1 MSKYGIGQPVARFE
15 DPRLLRGQGRYIS
28 DVNLHGQAYAIFVRS
43 PHAHAKIR
51 SIDVEEA
58 KKAPGVLAVY
68 TGHDVVA
75 DGLGMP
81 KANMPRKRPDG
92 KPMYAPQRP
101 PLITDRVRYV
111 GDPVAMVIADTLAE
125 AKDAAELVNVDY
137 EPLPSVTCTADTV
150 KPGAPA
156 VWDDCPDNISNFVER
171 GNKAAT
177 DEAIKGAAKVIKRR
191 YVITRVHAQYM
202 EPRGTLGTYDP
213 GEDRMTLYA
222 DVQYPHRVRN
232 MLAQNVFKVPESKM
246 RVIAG
251 DVGGGFGT
259 KGWQYIE
266 HRLTLWAARK
276 LLRPVKWTC
285 ERSEAVMADEHG
297 RDNIGEI
304 ELALDK
310 DNKFLALRL
319 NMIANIGAYVGSDR
333 NLLSPF
339 GMIGTVLGVYL
350 IPKAYINVVGVL
362 SNTNPTAPYRGAGRP
377 EAIYLIE
384 RLIDDAAR
392 ELGVDRVELRRKN
405 MLAESALPYQS
416 PVGPFYDCGEFEKN
430 LDMALK
436 MADVAG
442 FAARKEE
449 SKKRG
454 RLRGLGIINAIEQA
468 AGTAQP
474 EYAEIRFNPGGTA
487 ALLMGTKNQ
496 GQGHE
501 TMFKQILNERLG
513 IDPDDVQYIDGDTD
527 RVAFGM
533 GTNGSR
539 STVLGG
545 SALFMAAGKVIE
557 KGKKLAG
564 HYARGRRTGHRV
576 RRGHLQGCRD
586 RQVGDVEAGRDGG
599 VQSDQVA
606 EERRL
611 RGRAVRECHLSGRE
625 GHLSQRLPYLRT
637 RDRSRNRR
645 RHGRSLFRG
654 RRCRHGDEPDRAE
667 RPDPWRRCPGHR
679 PDPVRTSRVGSRER
693 AASDRELPR
702 LRHAARHD
710 DPQHGGEEQSGA
722 DQVQSAGRQGRRRG
736 RHGGRHAGRHECHHG
751 CAGAAWRQRRRDAG
765 DGAECVAGDRAGQEM
780 IMAGSAPLQWRIME
794 CGPPGPHH
802 AHERTWRSA
811 LRMRRSRHW
820 SGAPPAKREWVD
832 ECLWKGRARKCGM
845 W

>member
-1 MSKYGIGQPVARFE
+1 MSKYGIGQPVLRFE
-15 DPRLLRGQGRYIS
+15 DPRLLRGQGRFVN
-28 DVNLHGQAYAIFVRS
+28 DVNLHGQAHAVFVRS

-51 SIDVEEA
+51 SIDVEVA
-58 KKAPGVLAVY
+58 KKAPGVAAVL
-68 TGHDVVA
+68 TGHDVLA

-92 KPMYAPQRP
+92 KPMFAPQRP
-101 PLITDRVRYV
+101 ALVVDRVRYV
-111 GDPVAMVIADTLAE
+111 GDPVVMVVADTLAE
-125 AKDAAELVNVDY
+125 AKDAAELVEIDY
-137 EPLPSVTCTADTV
+137 EPIPSVTATEDTV
-150 KPGAPA
+150 KSGAPA
-156 VWDDCPDNISNFVER
+156 VWDDCPDNISNFIER
-171 GNKAAT
+171 GNTAAT
-177 DEAIKGAAKVIKRR
+177 DEAIKGAAKIIKRR
-191 YVITRVHAQYM
+191 YVISRVHAQYM

-213 GEDRMTLYA
+213 GEERMTLYA

-232 MLAQNVFKVPESKM
+232 MLAQNVFRVPESKM
-246 RVIAG
+246 RVIAQ

-259 KGWQYIE
+259 KGWQYVE

-310 DNKFLALRL
+310 DNKFVALRL
-319 NMIANIGAYVGSDR
+319 NMLANIGAYVGSDR

-416 PVGPFYDCGEFEKN
+416 PVGPFYDCGAFEKN
-430 LDMALK
+430 LDMALA

-442 FAARKEE
+442 FKARQDE

-454 RLRGLGIINAIEQA
+454 RLRGLGIVNAIEQA

-474 EYAEIRFNPGGTA
+474 EYAEIRFNPSGTA
-487 ALLMGTKNQ
+487 ALLMGTKAQ

-513 IDPDDVQYIDGDTD
+513 IDPHDVQFIDGDTD

-545 SALFMAAGKVIE
+545 SALYVAADKVIE
-557 KGKKLAG
+557 KGKKIAG
-564 HYARGRRTGHRV
+564 HLLEAGEQDIEFKDGTFTVRGTDKTVPLKQVAMTAFNPAKLPKGFEGGLYENATYLGEKDTFPNGCHISEVEIDPETGDVTVDRYFVVDDVGTVMNPIGLKGQIHGGV
-576 RRGHLQGCRD
+576 AQGIGQILCEQVVWD
-586 RQVGDVEAGRDGG
+586 RQSGQLLTASFLDYAMPHAQMIPNMEVKSSPVPTQYNPLGAKGAGEAGTVGAMPVVMNAIIDALAPLGVVDVEMPATPLN
-599 VQSDQVA
+599 VW
-606 EERRL
+606 
-611 RGRAVRECHLSGRE
+611 RAIE
-625 GHLSQRLPYLRT
+625 Q
-637 RDRSRNRR
+637 
-645 RHGRSLFRG
+645 
-654 RRCRHGDEPDRAE
+654 AKK
-667 RPDPWRRCPGHR
+667 HR
-679 PDPVRTSRVGSRER
+679 
-693 AASDRELPR
+693 
-702 LRHAARHD
+702 
-710 DPQHGGEEQSGA
+710 
-722 DQVQSAGRQGRRRG
+722 
-736 RHGGRHAGRHECHHG
+736 
-751 CAGAAWRQRRRDAG
+751 
-765 DGAECVAGDRAGQEM
+765 
-780 IMAGSAPLQWRIME
+780 
-794 CGPPGPHH
+794 
-802 AHERTWRSA
+802 
-811 LRMRRSRHW
+811 
-820 SGAPPAKREWVD
+820 
-832 ECLWKGRARKCGM
+832 
-845 W
+845 

>member
-1 MSKYGIGQPVARFE
+1 MSSKYGIGQPVLRFE
-15 DPRLLRGQGRYIS
+15 DPRLLRGQGKFIN
-28 DVNLHGQAYAIFVRS
+28 DVNMHGQAYAIFVRS
-43 PHAHAKIR
+43 PHAHANIR
-51 SIDVEEA
+51 SIDVEAA
-58 KKAPGVLAVY
+58 KAAPGVIAVY
-68 TGHDVVA
+68 TGHDVLA
-75 DGLGMP
+75 DKLGMP

-92 KPMYAPQRP
+92 KPMFAPQRP
-101 PLITDRVRYV
+101 PLIVDRVRYV
-111 GDPVAMVIADTLAE
+111 GDPVAMVIAETLAE
-125 AKDAAELVNVDY
+125 AKDAAELVEVDY
-137 EPLPSVTCTADTV
+137 EAIPSVTLTEDTV

-156 VWDDCPDNISNFVER
+156 VWDDCPDNISNNVER
-171 GNKAAT
+171 GKKLET
-177 DEAIKGAAKVIKRR
+177 DEAIKSAAKVIKRR

-202 EPRGTLGTYDP
+202 EPRGTLGVYDP

-246 RVIAG
+246 RVIAQ

-297 RDNIGEI
+297 RDNVGEI

-319 NMIANIGAYVGSDR
+319 NMLANVGAYVGSDR

-339 GMIGTVLGVYL
+339 GMIGTVVGVYA
-350 IPKAYINVVGVL
+350 IPKAYINVIGVL

-405 MLAESALPYQS
+405 MLPESALPYQN
-416 PVGPFYDCGEFEKN
+416 PVGPYYDCGEFEKN
-430 LDMALK
+430 MDMALK
-436 MADVAG
+436 LADVSG
-442 FAARKEE
+442 FKARVED

-454 RLRGLGIINAIEQA
+454 KLRGLGIVNAIEQA
-468 AGTAQP
+468 AGPGQP
-474 EYAEIRFNPGGTA
+474 EYAEIRFNPSGTA
-487 ALLMGTKNQ
+487 ALLMGTKAQ

-513 IDPDDVQYIDGDTD
+513 INPGDVQYIDGDTD

-564 HYARGRRTGHRV
+564 HMLEAGEQDIDFTEGNFTIKGTDKSVSLKQVAMAAIAPAKWPKGFEGGLYENATYLGEKDTYPN
-576 RRGHLQGCRD
+576 GCHICELEID
-586 RQVGDVEAGRDGG
+586 PDTGDVTVDRYAVVDDVGTVMNPTGLKGQIHGGVAQGIGQILCEQVIWNRQSGQLMTASFLDYAMPHAMMIPNMEVKSNPVPTKFNPLGAKGAGEAGTVGAMPVVMNAVIDALTPLG
-599 VQSDQVA
+599 VKDVIMPATAQNVW
-606 EERRL
+606 
-611 RGRAVRECHLSGRE
+611 RAI
-625 GHLSQRLPYLRT
+625 
-637 RDRSRNRR
+637 
-645 RHGRSLFRG
+645 
-654 RRCRHGDEPDRAE
+654 
-667 RPDPWRRCPGHR
+667 
-679 PDPVRTSRVGSRER
+679 
-693 AASDRELPR
+693 
-702 LRHAARHD
+702 
-710 DPQHGGEEQSGA
+710 EQ
-722 DQVQSAGRQGRRRG
+722 
-736 RHGGRHAGRHECHHG
+736 
-751 CAGAAWRQRRRDAG
+751 
-765 DGAECVAGDRAGQEM
+765 
-780 IMAGSAPLQWRIME
+780 
-794 CGPPGPHH
+794 
-802 AHERTWRSA
+802 
-811 LRMRRSRHW
+811 
-820 SGAPPAKREWVD
+820 AKA
-832 ECLWKGRARKCGM
+832 K
-845 W
+845 

>member
-1 MSKYGIGQPVARFE
+1 MSKYGIGQPVLRFE
-15 DPRLLRGQGRYIS
+15 DPRLLRGQGRFIS
-28 DVNLHGQAYAIFVRS
+28 DVNLPGQAHAVFVRS

-51 SIDVEEA
+51 SIDVEAA
-58 KKAPGVLAVY
+58 KRAPGVVAVL

-202 EPRGTLGTYDP
+202 EPRGTLGVYDQ
-213 GEDRMTLYA
+213 GEDRLILYA

-319 NMIANIGAYVGSDR
+319 NMLANIGAYVGSDR

-362 SNTNPTAPYRGAGRP
+362 SNTNSTAPYRGAGRP
-377 EAIYLIE
+377 EAMYLIE
-384 RLIDDAAR
+384 RVIDDAAR
-392 ELGVDRVELRRKN
+392 ELGVDRIELRRKN
-405 MLAESALPYQS
+405 LIPPAAMPWKTPLA
-416 PVGPFYDCGEFEKN
+416 FTYDCGEFASGMDK
-430 LDMALK
+430 ALEL
-436 MADVAG
+436 ADYAG
-442 FAARKEE
+442 YPKRRDE
-449 SKKRG
+449 SKTRG
-454 RLRGLGIINAIEQA
+454 KSRGIGIINAIERA
-468 AGTAQP
+468 SSPGL
-474 EYAEIRFNPGGTA
+474 EYAEIRFHP
-487 ALLMGTKNQ
+487 
-496 GQGHE
+496 
-501 TMFKQILNERLG
+501 
-513 IDPDDVQYIDGDTD
+513 
-527 RVAFGM
+527 
-533 GTNGSR
+533 
-539 STVLGG
+539 GG
-545 SALFMAAGKVIE
+545 SA
-557 KGKKLAG
+557 
-564 HYARGRRTGHRV
+564 
-576 RRGHLQGCRD
+576 
-586 RQVGDVEAGRDGG
+586 
-599 VQSDQVA
+599 
-606 EERRL
+606 
-611 RGRAVRECHLSGRE
+611 
-625 GHLSQRLPYLRT
+625 
-637 RDRSRNRR
+637 
-645 RHGRSLFRG
+645 
-654 RRCRHGDEPDRAE
+654 
-667 RPDPWRRCPGHR
+667 
-679 PDPVRTSRVGSRER
+679 
-693 AASDRELPR
+693 
-702 LRHAARHD
+702 
-710 DPQHGGEEQSGA
+710 
-722 DQVQSAGRQGRRRG
+722 
-736 RHGGRHAGRHECHHG
+736 
-751 CAGAAWRQRRRDAG
+751 
-765 DGAECVAGDRAGQEM
+765 
-780 IMAGSAPLQWRIME
+780 
-794 CGPPGPHH
+794 
-802 AHERTWRSA
+802 
-811 LRMRRSRHW
+811 
-820 SGAPPAKREWVD
+820 
-832 ECLWKGRARKCGM
+832 
-845 W
+845 

>member
-1 MSKYGIGQPVARFE
+1 MSKYGIGQPVLRFE
-15 DPRLLRGQGRYIS
+15 DPRLLRGQGRFIN
-28 DVNLHGQAYAIFVRS
+28 DVNVYGQAHAVFVRS
-43 PHAHAKIR
+43 PHAHANIR
-51 SIDVEEA
+51 SIDIEEA
-58 KKAPGVLAVY
+58 KAAPGVVAVF
-68 TGHDVVA
+68 TGHDVKA

-101 PLITDRVRYV
+101 PLVTDRVRYV
-111 GDPVAMVIADTLAE
+111 GDPVVMVIADTLAQ
-125 AKDAAELVNVDY
+125 AKDAADLVSIDY
-137 EPLPSVTCTADTV
+137 DPIPSVTLTEDTV

-156 VWDDCPDNISNFVER
+156 VWDDCPDNISNHVER

-177 DEAIKGAAKVIKRR
+177 EEAIKSAAKVIKRR

-246 RVIAG
+246 RVIAQ

-259 KGWQYIE
+259 KGWQYVE

-297 RDNIGEI
+297 RDNVGEI
-304 ELALDK
+304 ELALDQ
-310 DNKFLALRL
+310 DNRFVALRL
-319 NMIANIGAYVGSDR
+319 NMLANIGAYVGSDR

-405 MLAESALPYQS
+405 MLPESALPYQS
-416 PVGPFYDCGEFEKN
+416 PVGPYYDCGAFEQN
-430 LDMALK
+430 MDMALK
-436 MADVAG
+436 LGDVAG
-442 FAARKEE
+442 YAARAEE

-454 RLRGLGIINAIEQA
+454 KLRGLGIVNAIEQA

-474 EYAEIRFNPGGTA
+474 EYAEIRFNPSGTA
-487 ALLMGTKNQ
+487 ALLMGTKAQ

-513 IDPDDVQYIDGDTD
+513 IDPADVQFIDGDTD

-545 SALFMAAGKVIE
+545 SALFEAAGKVIE

-564 HYARGRRTGHRV
+564 H
-576 RRGHLQGCRD
+576 LL
-586 RQVGDVEAGRDGG
+586 EAGEQDIEFADGVFKVAGTDKSVTLKQVAMAAFNPTRWPKGGFEGGLYENATYLGQKDTYPNGCHICEVEIDPETGSVHLDRYCVVDDVGTVMNPIGLKGQIHGG
-599 VQSDQVA
+599 VAQGVGQILSEQV
-606 EERRL
+606 
-611 RGRAVRECHLSGRE
+611 V
-625 GHLSQRLPYLRT
+625 
-637 RDRSRNRR
+637 
-645 RHGRSLFRG
+645 
-654 RRCRHGDEPDRAE
+654 
-667 RPDPWRRCPGHR
+667 W
-679 PDPVRTSRVGSRER
+679 
-693 AASDRELPR
+693 DRESGQLLTASFLDYAMPR
-702 LRHAARHD
+702 ADTMCSMEIKSNPVPTKFNPLGAKGA
-710 DPQHGGEEQSGA
+710 GEAGTVGA
-722 DQVQSAGRQGRRRG
+722 MPVVMNAVM
-736 RHGGRHAGRHECHHG
+736 
-751 CAGAAWRQRRRDAG
+751 DAL
-765 DGAECVAGDRAGQEM
+765 
-780 IMAGSAPLQWRIME
+780 APLGVKDVAMPATSHNVWRAIAE
-794 CGPPGPHH
+794 
-802 AHERTWRSA
+802 
-811 LRMRRSRHW
+811 
-820 SGAPPAKREWVD
+820 AK
-832 ECLWKGRARKCGM
+832 GN
-845 W
+845 

>member
-1 MSKYGIGQPVARFE
+1 MSKYGIGQPVLRFE
-15 DPRLLRGQGRYIS
+15 DPRLLRGQGRFIN
-28 DVNLHGQAYAIFVRS
+28 DWNQPGQAYMVVVRS
-43 PHAHAKIR
+43 PHAHARIT
-51 SIDVEEA
+51 SIDVEA
-58 KKAPGVLAVY
+58 ARAAPGVVAVW
-68 TGHDVVA
+68 TGADYAA

-92 KPMYAPQRP
+92 KPMFAPQRP
-101 PLITDRVRYV
+101 AICVDRVRYV
-111 GDPVAMVIADTLAE
+111 GDPVALVIAETLAQ
-125 AKDAAELVNVDY
+125 AKDAAELVEIDY
-137 EPLPSVTCTADTV
+137 ETLRSVTTTEDTV

-156 VWDDCPDNISNFVER
+156 VWDDCPDNISCFTER
-171 GNKAAT
+171 GKKAEVEEVFT
-177 DEAIKGAAKVIKRR
+177 SAAKIVKRR

-202 EPRGTLGTYDP
+202 EPRGTLGVYDE
-213 GEDRMTLYA
+213 GEDRLILYA

-246 RVIAG
+246 RVIAN

-259 KGWQYIE
+259 KGWQYVE

-276 LLRPVKWTC
+276 LRRPVKWTC

-339 GMIGTVLGVYL
+339 GQIGTVVGVYS

-405 MLAESALPYQS
+405 MLPESALPYQA
-416 PVGPFYDCGEFEKN
+416 PTGPFYDCGKFEQN

-436 MADVAG
+436 LADVAG
-442 FAARKEE
+442 FKARQAE
-449 SKKRG
+449 SKARG
-454 RLRGLGIINAIEQA
+454 RLRGLGVVNAIEQA

-474 EYAEIRFNPGGTA
+474 EYAEIRFNPSGTA
-487 ALLMGTKNQ
+487 ALLMGTKAQ

-513 IDPDDVQYIDGDTD
+513 IDPADVQFIDGDTD

-539 STVLGG
+539 SAVLGG
-545 SALFMAAGKVIE
+545 SAVFEAAGKVIE

-564 HYARGRRTGHRV
+564 HLLEAGEKDIEFSDGVYRV
-576 RRGHLQGCRD
+576 AGTDKTIVLKEIAKAAFNATKWPKGFEGGLYENATYLGQKDTFPNGCHICEVEVD
-586 RQVGDVEAGRDGG
+586 PETGDVTVDRYSVVDDVGTVLNPLGLKGQIHGGVAQGIGQILCEQVVWDRESGQLLTASFLDYAMPHAQMIPNMEVKSNPVPTKYNPLGAKGAGEAGTVG
-599 VQSDQVA
+599 A
-606 EERRL
+606 M
-611 RGRAVRECHLSGRE
+611 
-625 GHLSQRLPYLRT
+625 
-637 RDRSRNRR
+637 
-645 RHGRSLFRG
+645 
-654 RRCRHGDEPDRAE
+654 
-667 RPDPWRRCPGHR
+667 
-679 PDPVRTSRVGSRER
+679 PVVMN
-693 AASDRELPR
+693 AIM
-702 LRHAARHD
+702 
-710 DPQHGGEEQSGA
+710 
-722 DQVQSAGRQGRRRG
+722 
-736 RHGGRHAGRHECHHG
+736 
-751 CAGAAWRQRRRDAG
+751 DAL
-765 DGAECVAGDRAGQEM
+765 
-780 IMAGSAPLQWRIME
+780 APLGVTDVEMPATSHNVWRAIQ
-794 CGPPGPHH
+794 
-802 AHERTWRSA
+802 A
-811 LRMRRSRHW
+811 SR
-820 SGAPPAKREWVD
+820 G
-832 ECLWKGRARKCGM
+832 
-845 W
+845 

>member
-1 MSKYGIGQPVARFE
+1 MSKYGIGQPVTRFE
-15 DPRLLRGQGRYIS
+15 DPRLLRGQGRYIN
-28 DVNLHGQAYAIFVRS
+28 DVNLPSQAYMVLVRS
-43 PHAHAKIR
+43 PHAHANIK
-51 SIDVEEA
+51 SINVDA
-58 KKAPGVLAVY
+58 ARAAPGVLAVY
-68 TGHDVVA
+68 TGADYTA

-101 PLITDRVRYV
+101 ALVSDRVRYV
-111 GDPVAMVIADTLAE
+111 GDPVTMVVADTLE
-125 AKDAAELVNVDY
+125 QAKDAAELVEVDY
-137 EPLPSVTCTADTV
+137 ETLRSVTTTEDTM

-177 DEAIKGAAKVIKRR
+177 DAAFAEAAKTIKRR
-191 YVITRVHAQYM
+191 YVISRVHAQYM
-202 EPRGTLGTYDP
+202 EPRGTLGVYDQ

-259 KGWQYIE
+259 KGWQYVE

-276 LLRPVKWTC
+276 LLRPVKWCC

-310 DNKFLALRL
+310 DNKFTALRL

-384 RLIDDAAR
+384 RLVDDLAR

-405 MLAESALPYQS
+405 MLPESALPYQS
-416 PVGPFYDCGEFEKN
+416 PVGPYYDCGEFEKN
-430 LDMALK
+430 LDMAIKL
-436 MADVAG
+436 ADVAG
-442 FAARKEE
+442 FEARKEE

-474 EYAEIRFNPGGTA
+474 EYAEIRFNPSGTV

-513 IDPDDVQYIDGDTD
+513 IDPGDVQYIDGDTD

-545 SALFMAAGKVIE
+545 SALYGAAEKVIA
-557 KGKKLAG
+557 KGKRIAG
-564 HYARGRRTGHRV
+564 HMLEAGEQDIQFADGTFKVAGTDKSVSMKQVAMTAFNPAKLPKNFEGGLYENATYLGEKDTYPN
-576 RRGHLQGCRD
+576 GCHICELEVD
-586 RQVGDVEAGRDGG
+586 PETGDVTVDRYAVVDDVGTVMNPMGLKGQIHGGVAQGIGQILCEQVVWDRESGQLLTASFLDYAMPHAQMIPNMEVKSNPVPTKYNPLGAKGAGEAGTVG
-599 VQSDQVA
+599 A
-606 EERRL
+606 M
-611 RGRAVRECHLSGRE
+611 
-625 GHLSQRLPYLRT
+625 
-637 RDRSRNRR
+637 
-645 RHGRSLFRG
+645 
-654 RRCRHGDEPDRAE
+654 
-667 RPDPWRRCPGHR
+667 
-679 PDPVRTSRVGSRER
+679 PVVMN
-693 AASDRELPR
+693 AIM
-702 LRHAARHD
+702 
-710 DPQHGGEEQSGA
+710 
-722 DQVQSAGRQGRRRG
+722 
-736 RHGGRHAGRHECHHG
+736 
-751 CAGAAWRQRRRDAG
+751 DAL
-765 DGAECVAGDRAGQEM
+765 
-780 IMAGSAPLQWRIME
+780 APLGVSDVLMPATAQNVWRAIQQ
-794 CGPPGPHH
+794 
-802 AHERTWRSA
+802 
-811 LRMRRSRHW
+811 
-820 SGAPPAKREWVD
+820 AK
-832 ECLWKGRARKCGM
+832 K
-845 W
+845 